1 MTLEAYFSHS
11 WKPEDVP
18 LNVLVWEV
26 IAEDCKLYVDLEG
39 AQSGTYY
46 INRIEELIRKS
57 DVFVSVLTFRKD
69 AKVAERH
76 LPDYQ
81 LRCSPA
87 ALFELRLAER
97 ARKPRWVLFD
107 DRIGLIPPPAI
118 GNLVLYTPIDT
129 GEELMRGGP
138 SIQTEGKNWLQSLR
152 ESRQTTQPSR
162 SRQAALLIDDTRRDT
177 QVVSDLLSEAVRE
190 AGFSRVHSIRT
201 NHTDAEVVSIL
212 QSSGL
217 LVAEV
222 GPTTHSDVYG
232 MAHAMFVPTIR
243 FAYAKSPLEM
253 PRLLEGHP
261 GGYQHDLIVLDDL
274 DDPAALAK
282 AVHERAEA
290 MRDQRKPIEG
300 VAAGCAYFRNKLYR
314 EHNVFFSHNL
324 SPADADL
331 LDQVFKL
338 LEARGIKAWEY
349 RNNNRSGVIW
359 RDELALALEEATDVV
374 FLLDQGFELSKACT
388 EELDALLSRGQSD
401 KPLQR
406 ILPFFWGDRNRP
418 NPKLEDQHHEKLPSD
433 KAQAAQVIVD
443 RLAAALRKADTS
455 SSGE

>member
-11 WKPEDVP
+11 WKPADVP

-39 AQSGTYY
+39 ALSGTYY

-69 AKVAERH
+69 AKVEERQH
-76 LPDYQ
+76 PDYH

-107 DRIGLIPPPAI
+107 DRIGLQPPPAV
-118 GNLVLYTPIDT
+118 GELVRYTPIDT
-129 GEELMRGGP
+129 GEELTRDGP
-138 SIQTEGKNWLQSLR
+138 AIRPEGMSWLQSVRASLNTMQR
-152 ESRQTTQPSR
+152 GR
-162 SRQAALLIDDTRRDT
+162 SRQAALLIDDTRPDT
-177 QVVSDLLSEAVRE
+177 QVVSDLLGEAVRD
-190 AGFSRVHSIRT
+190 AGFSRVQSIRT

-222 GPTTHSDVYG
+222 GPTAHSDVYG

-243 FAYAKSPLEM
+243 FVYAKSPLETL

-261 GGYQHDLIVLDDL
+261 GGYQHDLIVLGDL

-314 EHNVFFSHNL
+314 QHNVFFSHNL
-324 SPADADL
+324 SPADADFL
-331 LDQVFKL
+331 EQVFQL
-338 LEARGIKAWEY
+338 LEGRGIKAWEY

-359 RDELALALEEATDVV
+359 RDELALALDEATDAV
-374 FLLDQGFELSKACT
+374 FILDQGFELSEACT
-388 EELDALLSRGQSD
+388 EELDTLLRRSQSD

-406 ILPFFWGDRNRP
+406 ILPFFWHERNQA
-418 NPKLEDQHHEKLPSD
+418 NPKLKPWHHDKLPSD
-433 KAQAAQVIVD
+433 KTRAAKFLVD
-443 RLAAALRKADTS
+443 QLEAALRQGDAS
-455 SSGE
+455 SS